1 MKINK
6 KKFFLRFS
14 SSIQLCVL
22 FLTNWLFRKTISDY
36 LSSNN
41 EVVDARLAALK
52 GPSGRPILASDAE
65 KRRSSFFSCLVNDLV
80 FVMQSRNLTWSLARV
95 LHMHI

>member
-6 KKFFLRFS
+6 KKNFFTILLEHSTMRS
-14 SSIQLCVL
+14 VPDQ
-22 FLTNWLFRKTISDY
+22 LFRKTISSDY

-80 FVMQSRNLTWSLARV
+80 FVMQSRNLT
-95 LHMHI
+95 